1 MNKDVIYIDT
11 EDDVTAIIGRIKN
24 SKEKIVALV
33 PPKRIGVLQS
43 AVNLRLLARISEVS
57 DKKLVLI
64 TNNKALIALSASA
77 HIPIAKNLQSKPE
90 FAEIAALEIDDGDD
104 IIDGNQLPVGDLAR
118 TADKPVAG
126 AEKEIIPAHKIKN
139 VTIESEMSE
148 IDIDGDE
155 QKADFSIINSAD
167 APDLAVKGENAK
179 KKVKIPD
186 FSKFRKRLILGITG
200 GVLLIVFLVWAII
213 FAPAA
218 TVIVT
223 AKTSAAP
230 VSITLKLNGTEP
242 TDLAKNTIQTIT
254 KSVKKDIS
262 VDFIA
267 TGKDEIGTKAKGTV
281 IFSNCDSSKDQIV
294 KSGTYVSSGGMNYIV
309 QNDTTVAAGD
319 FSGGNCSSA
328 GVSLPSSVTATDVG
342 SDYNTAANA
351 NFLVSGF
358 TAKMTAKSANGI
370 TGGESHEATVVTQE
384 DILKASQ
391 ALVDLTNNDVKQQL
405 IKQFS
410 NGEKVINDSFDV
422 ARSDAVSVPAVN
434 AEAVDGKAKLT
445 SSSTFTI
452 TAVAKSEIQTYL
464 KDAIKKQM
472 DNPKTQRI
480 YEDGIDKVTLSG
492 YFKNDLITT
501 INVSAT
507 GKVGPNIEENNIK
520 NIVKGSEFGD
530 VQAVLGRI
538 SGVSDVDVKYS
549 YFWVNRIPEDIKK
562 IDVEFKIQND

>member
-11 EDDVTAIIGRIKN
+11 EDDITAIIGRIKS

-43 AVNLRLLARISEVS
+43 AVNLRLLARISDVS

-90 FAEIAALEIDDGDD
+90 FAEIAALEVDDGDD
-104 IIDGNQLPVGDLAR
+104 IIDGNQLPIGDLER
-118 TADKPVAG
+118 TADKPSVSS
-126 AEKEIIPAHKIKN
+126 EKEIIPPHKIKHE
-139 VTIESEMSE
+139 TIESEMAG
-148 IDIDGDE
+148 IDIDGDD
-155 QKADFSIINSAD
+155 QPADFVIKNSAD
-167 APDLAVKGENAK
+167 THDLAVKGENAK

-200 GVLLIVFLVWAII
+200 GVLFIVFLVWAII

-223 AKTSAAP
+223 AKTSSAP

-242 TDLAKNTIQTIT
+242 TDLTKNTIQTIT

-267 TGKDEIGTKAKGTV
+267 TGKDEVGTKAKGTV
-281 IFSNCDSSKDQIV
+281 IFSNCYDGDTFTIPA
-294 KSGTYVSSGGMNYIV
+294 GTYISSGGNNYIV
-309 QNDTTVAAGD
+309 QNDTSVGGAGID
-319 FSGGNCSSA
+319 EGACLPGTSSA
-328 GVSLPSSVTATDVG
+328 SSVIAADVG

-351 NFLVSGF
+351 TFLVAGYNY
-358 TAKMTAKSANGI
+358 KITAKSANGL

-384 DILKASQ
+384 DVLKASQ
-391 ALVDLTNNDVKQQL
+391 ALVELTNNDVKQQL

-422 ARSDAVSVPAVN
+422 ARADAVSVPAVN

-445 SSSTFTI
+445 SASTFTI

-480 YEDGIDKVTLSG
+480 YDDGIDKVTLSG
-492 YFKNDLITT
+492 YFKNDLGAT

-538 SGVSDVDVKYS
+538 QGVSDVDVQYS